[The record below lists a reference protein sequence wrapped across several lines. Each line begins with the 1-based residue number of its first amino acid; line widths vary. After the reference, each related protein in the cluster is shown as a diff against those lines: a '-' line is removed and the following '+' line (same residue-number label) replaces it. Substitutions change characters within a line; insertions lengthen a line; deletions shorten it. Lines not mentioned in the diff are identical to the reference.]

1 MHTHLGQVGPT
12 PEAVALRSPRIRI
25 DRNELSGAFGD
36 IGTDFP
42 LVVGMILAAKLDPA
56 SVFTMFGAMQI
67 LTGLLYGIP
76 MPVQPLKAVAVLV
89 IAQRLPGHILYGG
102 GLAIGLVMLALAA
115 TGLIDVVTR
124 VVPKVVVRGI
134 QFGLGLQLSI
144 LALRDYVPAEGVAGY
159 VLGGVAFVIIL
170 LLLGNRR
177 FPPAPLVI
185 LLGIGYALLF
195 RVSGNVLIHSA
206 GLHLPELTRPTT
218 QDILTGFLLLALP
231 QIPLSLG
238 NSILATKQIAADLFP
253 ERRITTRKI
262 GLTYSVMNLVN
273 PFLGGVPTCHGS
285 GGMAGHYAFGART
298 GGSVLLYGALYL
310 ALGLFV
316 SAGFRDIIPVFP
328 RPVLGVILL
337 FEAVALLRLARDT
350 ASSSPDFSLVL
361 LIGAIA
367 ASLPYGYLVAL
378 VLGTIVARTT
388 RPWAMGLIA
397 VGPGAGGDREPQ
409 IRRA

>member
-1 MHTHLGQVGPT
+1 
-12 PEAVALRSPRIRI
+12 VALRSPRIRF

-76 MPVQPLKAVAVLV
+76 MPAQPLKAVAVLV

-144 LALRDYVPAEGVAGY
+144 LALKDYVPAEGVAGY
-159 VLGGVAFVIIL
+159 VLGGVSFVILL

-185 LLGIGYALLF
+185 VLGIGYALAF
-195 RVSGNVLIHSA
+195 RVSGTALIHTI
-206 GLHLPELTRPTT
+206 GFHLPELNRPTN

-253 ERRITTRKI
+253 ERRITARKI
-262 GLTYSVMNLVN
+262 GLTYSIMNLVN

-310 ALGLFV
+310 VFGLFV
-316 SAGFRDIIPVFP
+316 SAGFRHIIPVFP

-337 FEAVALLRLARDT
+337 FEAVALLRLARDA
-350 ASSSPDFSLVL
+350 ASSSADFSLVL
-361 LIGAIA
+361 LIGAMA

-378 VLGTIVARTT
+378 VLGTILAHTT
-388 RPWAMGLIA
+388 RQWA
-397 VGPGAGGDREPQ
+397 VGLGTEARGAGADRA
-409 IRRA
+409 R

>member
-1 MHTHLGQVGPT
+1 
-12 PEAVALRSPRIRI
+12 VAIRSPRIRF

-42 LVVGMILAAKLDPA
+42 LVVGMILAAKLHPG
-56 SVFTMFGAMQI
+56 SVFTMFGTMQI
-67 LTGLLYGIP
+67 LTGLVYGIP
-76 MPVQPLKAVAVLV
+76 MPAQPLKAVAVLV

-102 GLAIGLVMLALAA
+102 GLAIGIVMLALAA

-144 LALRDYVPAEGVAGY
+144 LALKDYVPAEGVAGY
-159 VLGGVAFVIIL
+159 VLGGVSFVIIL

-185 LLGIGYALLF
+185 VLGIGYALAF
-195 RVSGNVLIHSA
+195 RVSGTALIHSI
-206 GLHLPELTRPTT
+206 GFHLPELSRPTT

-253 ERRITTRKI
+253 ERRITARKI
-262 GLTYSVMNLVN
+262 GLTYSIMNLVN

-298 GGSVLLYGALYL
+298 GGSVLLYGAFYL
-310 ALGLFV
+310 TLGLFV
-316 SAGFRDIIPVFP
+316 SAGFQHIIPVFP

-337 FEAVALLRLARDT
+337 FEAVALLRLARDA
-350 ASSSPDFSLVL
+350 ASSSADFSLVL
-361 LIGAIA
+361 LIGAMA

-378 VLGTIVARTT
+378 VLGTILAHTT
-388 RPWAMGLIA
+388 RQWTVGL
-397 VGPGAGGDREPQ
+397 GMETRGAGGDRG
-409 IRRA
+409 R